1 MNSVAILYS
10 YELVLALLIFFFQ
23 VGPQPPFK
31 PQEQGSSG
39 LESQMDP
46 KPDFGYISYNSTDK
60 KLQGKVAILL
70 PGKAISSFIYLKVL
84 LFVHYRR

>member
-1 MNSVAILYS
+1 MAILYS

-46 KPDFGYISYNSTDK
+46 KLDFGYTSYNSI
-60 KLQGKVAILL
+60 GKNF
-70 PGKAISSFIYLKVL
+70 KAK
-84 LFVHYRR
+84 